1 MTVEIIE
8 SEQCCGCA
16 ACVDRCPV
24 HAIDMTIDLNGT
36 RRPSVNQTKCV
47 DCGLCVKTCPQLSP
61 MNDDTGKAFLKQ
73 SFVGFYNNIV
83 AHNSASGGIF
93 IAIAD
98 YFIKELGGIVYG
110 AMMSFEDNELKCRH
124 ARVDDVKDL
133 HLLQGSK
140 YVQSKTD
147 GIYSLVKSDLNKGK
161 LCLFSGTSCQVAA
174 LKKIV
179 GNHQNLFTIDLVCH
193 GVPKDSIFDSYIRFV
208 ENRKKCK
215 IVDVSFRKKGIKIN
229 GKEDTYILSF
239 KCKKE
244 NGELF
249 DMTVPKGKSPF
260 FRLFINRA
268 GYRTSCY
275 NCLYA
280 TIYKPSDITLGD
292 FCPDE
297 EEVVNYNFSHQNH
310 YSTIIVHTT
319 RGLKL
324 LEDVSNECL
333 LVKFPQDIIIRHHH
347 NLQYSSEITEE
358 GKKLMAVYEDHGYYK
373 LQKIVDVDYMKERVK
388 YLLNKLSRVFCFN
401 R

>member
-1 MTVEIIE
+1 
-8 SEQCCGCA
+8 
-16 ACVDRCPV
+16 
-24 HAIDMTIDLNGT
+24 
-36 RRPSVNQTKCV
+36 
-47 DCGLCVKTCPQLSP
+47 

-73 SFVGFYNNIV
+73 AFVGFYNNIV
-83 AHNSASGGIF
+83 ANNSSSGGIF

-147 GIYSLVKSDLNKGK
+147 GIYSLVKSDLNRGK

-239 KCKKE
+239 KCKKD

-249 DMTVPKGKSPF
+249 NLTIPKRKSPF
-260 FRLFINRA
+260 FKLFITRA
-268 GYRTSCY
+268 GYRESCY
-275 NCLYA
+275 NCVYA
-280 TIYKPSDITLGD
+280 TINKPSDITLGD
-292 FCPDE
+292 FCPNE
-297 EEVVNYNFSHQNH
+297 EEVVNYNFSLQNH
-310 YSTIIVHTT
+310 YSTIIAHTS
-319 RGLKL
+319 RGEKL
-324 LEDVSNECL
+324 LTDVSCSCV
-333 LVKFPQDIIIRHHH
+333 LVKFPQETILSHHH
-347 NLQYSSEITEE
+347 NLQYPSEITAE
-358 GKKLMAVYEDHGYYK
+358 GKILLKEYEENGYVG
-373 LQKIVDVDYMKERVK
+373 LQKINDWDYMKELIK
-388 YLLNKLSRVFCFN
+388 YNLKKLSHLFFYYK
-401 R
+401 